1 MKAMGNSDSIE
12 IRAEFEPTHRHFHF
26 DSLHEALDAL
36 PERTVRRLMPSL
48 DNFSVPLRRLNKLPT
63 EYDELRM
70 DNGESGEQS
79 QALKTALV
87 YPAADPPILILG
99 PSGSGK
105 TRVLAAA
112 AYHILRDASA
122 SHLPYTRVLL
132 CSHQVSA
139 DLFIEQYFGILKN
152 HPLRPWQEA
161 VIRLVPSF
169 RKDSGSYP
177 LLYKT
182 INECAK
188 LLRYECSKRIIVVTT
203 YNTSFDLRKVVPDG
217 YFTHILLDEAAQV
230 SEPEAS
236 FPLSMATSNTRI
248 ILAGDT
254 YQVGLRITGVGFPV
268 ITPVTEF

>member
-1 MKAMGNSDSIE
+1 MYTLVLHRDGLVPQLLHRGIRDYHTHFGFLKDLPGDVISNAVQASERAIVTVRGKCSVTADIPPENYNHAHNRLYLAFDADSSRKHMKAMGNSDSIE

-36 PERTVRRLMPSL
+36 PERTVRRLMPSQ

-139 DLFIEQYFGILKN
+139 DLFIEQYFGILKESPVAPVAGGSN
-152 HPLRPWQEA
+152 SIGPFLPQGFG
-161 VIRLVPSF
+161 VIP
-169 RKDSGSYP
+169 
-177 LLYKT
+177 
-182 INECAK
+182 A
-188 LLRYECSKRIIVVTT
+188 
-203 YNTSFDLRKVVPDG
+203 
-217 YFTHILLDEAAQV
+217 
-230 SEPEAS
+230 
-236 FPLSMATSNTRI
+236 
-248 ILAGDT
+248 
-254 YQVGLRITGVGFPV
+254 PV
-268 ITPVTEF
+268 QDH